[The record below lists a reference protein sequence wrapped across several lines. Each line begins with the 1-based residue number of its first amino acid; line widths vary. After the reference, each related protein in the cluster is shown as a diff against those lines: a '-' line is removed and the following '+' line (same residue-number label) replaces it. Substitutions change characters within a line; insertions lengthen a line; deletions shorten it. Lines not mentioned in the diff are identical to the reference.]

1 MREIGILGQ
10 KIETLEAWFRAHP
23 GAFNALKRD
32 ELRTLY
38 NLLGNEA
45 MAMQQSDI
53 ILANRLNDERTN
65 GKDPGQKPYRFL
77 KAIRKS
83 NFMSVSPPRSAC
95 LLAKVA

>member
-1 MREIGILGQ
+1 MKQERRVLKTLGKNIRKERLARSMSQMYLAAEAGLDKSYIGA
-10 KIETLEAWFRAHP
+10 IE
-23 GAFNALKRD
+23 
-32 ELRTLY
+32 
-38 NLLGNEA
+38 
-45 MAMQQSDI
+45 
-53 ILANRLNDERTN
+53 TN